1 MPLRPFNAAVGGRA
15 AIILLLVVLTACQT
29 KQDGWSGSVK
39 APSRF
44 VARQGAAAVDLP
56 ASREAFIGYMTG
68 LGALYWVSGEGGAK
82 ALSPP
87 LPSSGSPC
95 APAPKAIVFTFPIAN
110 DAMPGYV
117 AYLDAAGSVRCVER
131 HFADTGT

>member
-1 MPLRPFNAAVGGRA
+1 MRPSNAAEGGRA
-15 AIILLLVVLTACQT
+15 AIILLLIVLTGCET
-29 KQDGWSGSVK
+29 KQDAGWSGSVK

-44 VARQGAAAVDLP
+44 VARHGAAAVDLP

-68 LGALYWVSGEGGAK
+68 LGARYWVSGEGDAK
-82 ALSPP
+82 LLSPP
-87 LPSSGSPC
+87 SPSGGSPC
-95 APAPKAIVFTFPIAN
+95 VPAPKAIVFTFAITN

-131 HFADTGT
+131 HFAYTGT